1 MGVCISKKKIDK
13 FNDRNEYMY
22 KIKKQLDIKEIDL
35 QIRENNLIK
44 LNQKLQDIEEKLNIL
59 INKMSLKKIKTL
71 STSKEI
77 EV

>member
-13 FNDRNEYMY
+13 FNGRNEYMY
-22 KIKKQLDIKEIDL
+22 KIKEQLDIKEIDL

-59 INKMSLKKIKTL
+59 INEMSLKNIKIL
-71 STSKEI
+71 RTSKEF

>member
-13 FNDRNEYMY
+13 FNGRNEYMY
-22 KIKKQLDIKEIDL
+22 KIKEQLDIKEIDL

-59 INKMSLKKIKTL
+59 INEMSLKNIKIL
-71 STSKEI
+71 RTSKEL

>member
-13 FNDRNEYMY
+13 FNTRNEYMY
-22 KIKKQLDIKEIDL
+22 KIKEQLEIKEIDL

-59 INKMSLKKIKTL
+59 INKMLLKTIKTA
-71 STSKEI
+71 KEF

>member
-13 FNDRNEYMY
+13 FNAHNEYMY
-22 KIKKQLDIKEIDL
+22 KIKEQLEIKEIDL

-59 INKMSLKKIKTL
+59 INKMLLKTIKTA
-71 STSKEI
+71 KEF